1 MLRSYHR
8 SKRRFLVSHDEQAI
22 AIVVLL
28 AWGFGM
34 LAIVP
39 D

>member
-1 MLRSYHR
+1 VLRR
-8 SKRRFLVSHDEQAI
+8 KRRVMVSHDELAV

-28 AWGFGM
+28 AWGFGIAA
-34 LAIVP
+34 LIL